1 MVPLPAR
8 RDPMPFEAHCQY
20 LKQISIQVAGGIAAQ
35 VRAHN
40 GTAHQHSPSWL
51 QAIAAIENALL
62 DIKAKTYGVPVHAL
76 FGGPVRTTLP
86 IYWSHCGNCRVVS
99 GPGKKVRVLLA
110 ASSTSR

>member
-1 MVPLPAR
+1 M
-8 RDPMPFEAHCQY
+8 AHEVIVHD
-20 LKQISIQVAGGIAAQ
+20 LKSLSIQVAGGIAAQ
-35 VRAHN
+35 VRSHN
-40 GTAHQHSPSWL
+40 GTTHHRTLTGSSCWL

-110 ASSTSR
+110 ASTSTSR